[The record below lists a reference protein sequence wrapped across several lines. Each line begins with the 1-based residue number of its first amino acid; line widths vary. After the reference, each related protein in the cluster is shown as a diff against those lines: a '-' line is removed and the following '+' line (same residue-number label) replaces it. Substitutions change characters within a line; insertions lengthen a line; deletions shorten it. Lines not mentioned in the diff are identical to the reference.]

1 MTNINPT
8 ASLKRLKASLCVALM
23 VSSAVAPAAP
33 PQTGGNQVSSVP
45 QVSAVKELLL
55 SKARS
60 LEGRGRLDLAAQTWK
75 QILLIEPNQ
84 PDALAGLARYAK
96 QRGKVDESS
105 RLLDQLKQV
114 NPASGAIKQVEST
127 VVMDSQ
133 RQRLEQASKFARNG
147 QPREAMA
154 IYNEVFGG
162 NPPPGGWAI
171 AYHETDAATPGGW
184 ERATAALQS
193 LMQQY
198 PNAVEYKVSLGTLYT
213 YRPESRLNGI
223 RLLESVS
230 TANIQYNKARQAW
243 RQALVWEGSNPTVA
257 SSLRTYLTR
266 HSDSELARNL
276 SAMPATPERADRNLQ
291 NTPEEQAAFDDLN
304 KGQTLLAESKFEAV
318 LKQHPNSP
326 GALAGMGFVRMKQ
339 EEFTAALQYL
349 EKAQA
354 LQPGVASIQEA
365 VETSRFF
372 RALREGTRFL
382 AADKIADASD
392 RFQLATRLR
401 PKNAAAQRGLA
412 GVYLKSGKAKEAASI
427 FEKMIALEPN
437 DLENWRG
444 WINARYQA
452 EGAKAAVAAAQSA
465 PPLVQTDL
473 QKSAEFLG
481 LMASATAELGQ
492 SKESSSYVERAMAIA
507 RANNMALP
515 NTLLLQVA
523 GTNLNQGNYAKASEL
538 YQSVIRSE
546 PYNLVA
552 YEGLIATFLQQKEEK
567 AAFEVIEKMPS
578 DLYQS
583 ALKRP
588 GFLRSS
594 AFVQARFGRAEQA
607 EQLLSEMIRMDGPD
621 KVSVDVQLQLA
632 DIWLQQGRAADSERL
647 IRELLAKHSDD
658 ANVWRS
664 LLLSLRK
671 RNLNETA
678 LIEASRMPA
687 LVAGKLNA
695 DPEHLSLIA
704 GIQNDLGN
712 ATEAIKLGDMALK
725 IYDAR
730 KADPPADLLLQ
741 QAWILLNG
749 KAEERQLYAALN
761 RISFY
766 RNLNAKQEESYGQ
779 IWSIWA
785 RRRAE
790 EARQA
795 GETAKAIQILEAAS
809 RVLPKDTSL
818 KSTIAG
824 TYLVNGEP
832 KKAVAVYK
840 AWNLVNATDADYAG
854 AVGAAT
860 GENNSLAQKWLQEG
874 LKKFPNSPR
883 LHNLA
888 GQLAMQRGDFKRAE
902 LNYRA
907 ALALA
912 GNKETS
918 KFADGNFDVTATDKN
933 DPRRSLARILLND
946 TDAPGANPPEGTV
959 VATNGE
965 DMVRAIN
972 GEAPIKGGNAFVDGA
987 AKKSEY
993 DEIADRLQSLES
1005 RNTPYVSIEGGVSN
1019 RNGNAGFENRM
1030 LQETTMTSS
1039 VVLADA
1045 FRVSLI
1051 ARPTVIQ
1058 TGAQDGRTDI
1068 LRLGLA
1074 PQGTAFGSQSQS
1086 GLAAELQISTS
1097 NFGIRAG
1104 LSPQGFL
1111 VKNYI
1116 GGLRFRPGGGP
1127 ITLTVDRDN
1136 IKDSMLSFAGVRDSV
1151 TKQVFGG
1158 VVGNRFGVGGNWGT
1172 ARRGIYASGGFQTI
1186 TGQQVQS
1193 NRRVDGGGGVYYQIL
1208 SLKQGTLT
1216 TGLNLFMMSYE
1227 RNLRYFTIGH
1237 GGYFSPQMFY
1247 LVNVPLQ
1254 WSGVYQRRFEYS
1266 VNVSLGSQSF
1276 REDAAPYF
1284 PTLLNVQGLNGPF
1297 YNSQNVSGASYSLD
1311 FKGLYQLNPNWFIGT
1326 FVNLNN
1332 ARNFQS
1338 QSAGFALKYAF
1349 KAKPMGSAFTSTTI
1363 PDWKGMQPF
1372 NAN

>member
-1 MTNINPT
+1 MNSSMQTKKLT
-8 ASLKRLKASLCVALM
+8 ASLCLALM
-23 VSSAVAPAAP
+23 FTTVAAPAAP
-33 PQTGGNQVSSVP
+33 PQSGGNQVSTVP
-45 QVSAVKELLL
+45 QVSAVKDILL

-75 QILLIEPNQ
+75 QLLLIEPNQ

-114 NPASGAIKQVEST
+114 NPSSGAIKQVEST

-133 RQRLEQASKFARNG
+133 RQRLEQASKLARNG
-147 QPREAMA
+147 QPREAML

-162 NPPPGGWAI
+162 NPPAGGWAI
-171 AYHETDAATPGGW
+171 AFHETDAATPGGW
-184 ERATAALQS
+184 DRATNALQS

-198 PNAVEYKVSLGTLYT
+198 PNAVEYKLSLGTLYT
-213 YRPESRLNGI
+213 YRPESRLSGI
-223 RLLESVS
+223 KLLESI
-230 TANIQYNKARQAW
+230 TPANIQYAKARQAW
-243 RQALVWEGSNPTVA
+243 RQALIWEGANPAAA
-257 SSLRTYLTR
+257 SSIRTYLSR

-276 SAMPATPERADRNLQ
+276 ATMPAVPERADRSLQ
-291 NTPEEQAAFDDLN
+291 NSPEEQAAFDELN
-304 KGQTLLAESKFEAV
+304 KGQALLAESKFDAV

-339 EEFTAALQYL
+339 EEFGAALQFL

-365 VETSRFF
+365 IETSRFF
-372 RALREGTRFL
+372 KALREGTRL
-382 AADKIADASD
+382 LASD
-392 RFQLATRLR
+392 KVDEANERFQFAAKLR
-401 PKNAAAQRGLA
+401 PKNGAAQRGLA
-412 GVYLKSGKAKEAASI
+412 GIYLKSGKAKEAASVY
-427 FEKMIALEPN
+427 EKLIALEPN

-452 EGAKAAVAAAQSA
+452 EGANAAIAAAQSA
-465 PPLVQTDL
+465 PALVQTDL
-473 QKSAEFLG
+473 QKSADFLG

-492 SKESSSYVERAMAIA
+492 SKESSSYVERAMAIS
-507 RANNMALP
+507 RANNLAMP
-515 NTLLLQVA
+515 NTLILQVA
-523 GTNLNQGNYAKASEL
+523 GTNLNQSNFAKASEL

-567 AAFEVIEKMPS
+567 AAFGVIEKMPA
-578 DLYQS
+578 DLYQA

-588 GFLRSS
+588 GFLRSA
-594 AFVQARFGRAEQA
+594 AFVQARFGHADQA
-607 EQLLSEMIRMDGPD
+607 EKLLAEMIRMDGPE
-621 KVSVDVQLQLA
+621 KVSVDIQLQLA
-632 DIWLQQGRAADSERL
+632 DIWMQQGRAADSERL
-647 IRELLAKHSDD
+647 IRELLAKHSDE

-664 LLLSLRK
+664 LLLSLK
-671 RNLNETA
+671 SRNLNETA

-695 DPEHLSLIA
+695 DPDHLSLIA
-704 GIQNDLGN
+704 GIHNDLGN
-712 ATEAIKLGDMALK
+712 AGEAAKLGEMALK
-725 IYDAR
+725 VYDSR
-730 KADPPADLLLQ
+730 KVDPPVDLLIQ

-761 RISFY
+761 RISLY
-766 RNLNAKQEESYGQ
+766 RNLSAKQEESYGQ
-779 IWSIWA
+779 VWSIWA
-785 RRRAE
+785 RRRAD
-790 EARQA
+790 EARIA
-795 GETAKAIQILEAAS
+795 GDIAKSTQILEAAS

-818 KSTIAG
+818 KSAIAG
-824 TYLVNGEP
+824 TYLLAGDQ

-840 AWNLVNATDADYAG
+840 AWNLANATDADYAG

-860 GENNSLAQKWLQEG
+860 GESNSLAQKWLQEG
-874 LKKFPNSPR
+874 LKKFPNSAQ

-902 LNYRA
+902 INYRA

-912 GNKETS
+912 GNKENA
-918 KFADGNFDVTATDKN
+918 KLADGNFGVNASDKN

-946 TDAPGANPPEGTV
+946 TDAPGTTPAEGTV

-965 DMVRAIN
+965 DILRAIN
-972 GEAPIKGGNAFVDGA
+972 GEAPVKGANSFVDSQA
-987 AKKSEY
+987 RKSQY
-993 DEIADRLQSLES
+993 DEISDRLQALES
-1005 RNTPYVSIEGGVSN
+1005 RNTPYFSVDAGVSN

-1039 VVLADA
+1039 VTLADA
-1045 FRVSLI
+1045 FRVSLV

-1058 TGAQDGRTDI
+1058 TSAQDGRTEI

-1074 PQGTAFGSQSQS
+1074 PQGTAFGAQSQS
-1086 GLAAELQISTS
+1086 GLAAELQLSTS

-1136 IKDSMLSFAGVRDSV
+1136 IKDSMLSFAGVRDSI
-1151 TKQVFGG
+1151 TRQVFGG

-1172 ARRGIYASGGFQTI
+1172 ARRGLYMSGGYQTI

-1193 NRRVDGGGGVYYQIL
+1193 NRRFDGGGGVYYQIL
-1208 SLKQGTLT
+1208 SLKQGSLT

-1227 RNLRYFTIGH
+1227 RNLRYYTIGH

-1247 LVNVPLQ
+1247 LVNVPVQ
-1254 WSGVYQRRFEYS
+1254 WTGVYQRRFEYS
-1266 VNVSLGSQSF
+1266 VNLSLGSQSF

-1311 FKGLYQLNPNWFIGT
+1311 FKGLYQLNPNWFVGT

-1349 KAKPMGSAFTSTTI
+1349 KAKPLGSAFTSTTI

>member
-1 MTNINPT
+1 MQTKKLT
-8 ASLKRLKASLCVALM
+8 ASLCLALM
-23 VSSAVAPAAP
+23 FTTVAAPAAP
-33 PQTGGNQVSSVP
+33 PQSGGNQVSTVP
-45 QVSAVKELLL
+45 QVSAVKDILL

-75 QILLIEPNQ
+75 QLLLIEPNQ

-114 NPASGAIKQVEST
+114 NPSSGAIKQVEST

-133 RQRLEQASKFARNG
+133 RQRLEQASKLARNG
-147 QPREAMA
+147 QPREAML

-162 NPPPGGWAI
+162 NPPAGGWAI
-171 AYHETDAATPGGW
+171 AFHETDAATPGGW
-184 ERATAALQS
+184 DRATNALQS

-198 PNAVEYKVSLGTLYT
+198 PNAVEYKLSLGTLYT
-213 YRPESRLNGI
+213 YRPESRLSGI
-223 RLLESVS
+223 KLLESI
-230 TANIQYNKARQAW
+230 TPANIQYAKARQAW
-243 RQALVWEGSNPTVA
+243 RQALIWEGANPAAA
-257 SSLRTYLTR
+257 SSIRTYLSR

-276 SAMPATPERADRNLQ
+276 ATMPAVPERADRSLQ
-291 NTPEEQAAFDDLN
+291 NSPEEQAAFDELN
-304 KGQTLLAESKFEAV
+304 KGQALLAESKFDAV

-339 EEFTAALQYL
+339 EEFGAALQFL

-365 VETSRFF
+365 IETSRFF
-372 RALREGTRFL
+372 KALREGTRL
-382 AADKIADASD
+382 LASD
-392 RFQLATRLR
+392 KVDEANERFQFAAKLR
-401 PKNAAAQRGLA
+401 PKNGAAQRGLA
-412 GVYLKSGKAKEAASI
+412 GIYLKSGKAKEAASVY
-427 FEKMIALEPN
+427 EKLIALEPN

-452 EGAKAAVAAAQSA
+452 EGAKAAIAAAQSA
-465 PPLVQTDL
+465 PALVQTDL
-473 QKSAEFLG
+473 QKSADFLG

-492 SKESSSYVERAMAIA
+492 SKESSSYVERAMAIS
-507 RANNMALP
+507 RANNLAMP
-515 NTLLLQVA
+515 NTLILQVA
-523 GTNLNQGNYAKASEL
+523 GTNLNQSNFAKASEL

-567 AAFEVIEKMPS
+567 AAFGVIEKMPA
-578 DLYQS
+578 DLYQA

-588 GFLRSS
+588 GFLRSA
-594 AFVQARFGRAEQA
+594 AFVQARFGHADQA
-607 EQLLSEMIRMDGPD
+607 EKLLAEMIRMDGPE
-621 KVSVDVQLQLA
+621 KVSVDIQLQLA
-632 DIWLQQGRAADSERL
+632 DIWMQQGRAADSERL
-647 IRELLAKHSDD
+647 IRELLAKHSDE

-664 LLLSLRK
+664 LLLSLK
-671 RNLNETA
+671 SRNLNETA

-695 DPEHLSLIA
+695 DPDHLSLIA
-704 GIQNDLGN
+704 GIHNDLGN
-712 ATEAIKLGDMALK
+712 AGEAAKLGEMALK
-725 IYDAR
+725 VYDSR
-730 KADPPADLLLQ
+730 KVDPPVDLLIQ

-761 RISFY
+761 RISLY
-766 RNLNAKQEESYGQ
+766 RNLSAKQEESYGQ
-779 IWSIWA
+779 VWSIWA
-785 RRRAE
+785 RRRAD
-790 EARQA
+790 EARLA
-795 GETAKAIQILEAAS
+795 GDIAKSTQILEAAS

-818 KSTIAG
+818 KSAIAG
-824 TYLVNGEP
+824 TYLLAGDQ

-840 AWNLVNATDADYAG
+840 AWNLANATDADYAG

-860 GENNSLAQKWLQEG
+860 GESNSLAQKWLQEG
-874 LKKFPNSPR
+874 LKKFPNSAQ

-902 LNYRA
+902 INYRA

-912 GNKETS
+912 GNKENA
-918 KFADGNFDVTATDKN
+918 KLADGNFGVNASDKN

-946 TDAPGANPPEGTV
+946 TDAPGTTPAEGTV

-965 DMVRAIN
+965 DILRAIN
-972 GEAPIKGGNAFVDGA
+972 GEAPVKGANSFVDSQA
-987 AKKSEY
+987 RKSQY
-993 DEIADRLQSLES
+993 DEISDRLQALES
-1005 RNTPYVSIEGGVSN
+1005 RNTPYFSVDAGVSN

-1039 VVLADA
+1039 VTLADA
-1045 FRVSLI
+1045 FRVSLV

-1058 TGAQDGRTDI
+1058 TSAQDGRTEI

-1074 PQGTAFGSQSQS
+1074 PQGTAFGAQSQS
-1086 GLAAELQISTS
+1086 GLAAELQLSTS

-1151 TKQVFGG
+1151 TRQVFGG

-1172 ARRGIYASGGFQTI
+1172 ARRGLYMSGGYQTI

-1193 NRRVDGGGGVYYQIL
+1193 NRRFDGGGGVYYQIL
-1208 SLKQGTLT
+1208 SLKQGSLT

-1227 RNLRYFTIGH
+1227 RNLRYYTIGH

-1247 LVNVPLQ
+1247 LVNVPVQ
-1254 WSGVYQRRFEYS
+1254 WTGVYQRRFEYS
-1266 VNVSLGSQSF
+1266 VNLSLGSQSF

-1311 FKGLYQLNPNWFIGT
+1311 FKGLYQLNPNWFVGT

-1349 KAKPMGSAFTSTTI
+1349 KAKPLGSAFTSTTI

>member
-1 MTNINPT
+1 MNSSMQTKKLT
-8 ASLKRLKASLCVALM
+8 ASLCLALM
-23 VSSAVAPAAP
+23 FTTVAAPAAP
-33 PQTGGNQVSSVP
+33 PQSGGNQVSTVP
-45 QVSAVKELLL
+45 QVSAVKDILL

-75 QILLIEPNQ
+75 QLLLIEPNQ

-114 NPASGAIKQVEST
+114 NPSSGAIKQVEST

-133 RQRLEQASKFARNG
+133 RQRLEQASKLARNG
-147 QPREAMA
+147 QPREAML

-162 NPPPGGWAI
+162 NPPAGGWAI
-171 AYHETDAATPGGW
+171 AFHETDAATPGGW
-184 ERATAALQS
+184 DRATNALQS

-198 PNAVEYKVSLGTLYT
+198 PNAVEYKLSLGTLYT
-213 YRPESRLNGI
+213 YRPESRLSGI
-223 RLLESVS
+223 KLLESI
-230 TANIQYNKARQAW
+230 TPANIQYAKARQAW
-243 RQALVWEGSNPTVA
+243 RQALIWEGANPAAA
-257 SSLRTYLTR
+257 SSIRTYLSR

-276 SAMPATPERADRNLQ
+276 ATMPAVPERADRSLQ
-291 NTPEEQAAFDDLN
+291 NSPEEQAAFDELN
-304 KGQTLLAESKFEAV
+304 KGQALLAESKFDAV

-339 EEFTAALQYL
+339 EEFGAALQFL

-365 VETSRFF
+365 IETSRFF
-372 RALREGTRFL
+372 KALREGTRL
-382 AADKIADASD
+382 LASD
-392 RFQLATRLR
+392 KVDEANERFQFAAKLR
-401 PKNAAAQRGLA
+401 PKNGAAQRGLA
-412 GVYLKSGKAKEAASI
+412 GIYLKSGKAKEAASVY
-427 FEKMIALEPN
+427 EKLIALEPN

-452 EGAKAAVAAAQSA
+452 EGAKAAIAAAQSA
-465 PPLVQTDL
+465 PALVQTDL
-473 QKSAEFLG
+473 QKSADFLG

-492 SKESSSYVERAMAIA
+492 SKESSSYVERAMAIS
-507 RANNMALP
+507 RANNLAMP
-515 NTLLLQVA
+515 NTLILQVA
-523 GTNLNQGNYAKASEL
+523 GTNLNQSNFAKASEL

-567 AAFEVIEKMPS
+567 AAFGVIEKMPA
-578 DLYQS
+578 DLYQA

-588 GFLRSS
+588 GFLRSA
-594 AFVQARFGRAEQA
+594 AFVQARFGHADQA
-607 EQLLSEMIRMDGPD
+607 EKLLAEMIRMDGPE
-621 KVSVDVQLQLA
+621 KVSVDIQLQLA
-632 DIWLQQGRAADSERL
+632 DIWMQQGRAADSERL
-647 IRELLAKHSDD
+647 IRELLAKHSDE

-664 LLLSLRK
+664 LLLSLK
-671 RNLNETA
+671 SRNLNETA

-695 DPEHLSLIA
+695 DPDHLSLIA
-704 GIQNDLGN
+704 GIHNDLGN
-712 ATEAIKLGDMALK
+712 AGEAAKLGEMALK
-725 IYDAR
+725 VYDSR
-730 KADPPADLLLQ
+730 KVDPPVDLLIQ

-761 RISFY
+761 RISLY
-766 RNLNAKQEESYGQ
+766 RNLSAKQEESYGQ
-779 IWSIWA
+779 VWSIWA
-785 RRRAE
+785 RRRAD
-790 EARQA
+790 EARLA
-795 GETAKAIQILEAAS
+795 GDIAKSTQILEAAS

-818 KSTIAG
+818 KSAIAG
-824 TYLVNGEP
+824 TYLLAGDQ

-840 AWNLVNATDADYAG
+840 AWNLANATDADYAG

-860 GENNSLAQKWLQEG
+860 GESNSLAQKWLQEG
-874 LKKFPNSPR
+874 LKKFPNSAQ

-902 LNYRA
+902 INYRA

-912 GNKETS
+912 GNKENA
-918 KFADGNFDVTATDKN
+918 KLADGNFGVNASDKN

-946 TDAPGANPPEGTV
+946 TDAPGTTPAEGTV

-965 DMVRAIN
+965 DILRAIN
-972 GEAPIKGGNAFVDGA
+972 GEAPVKGANSFVDSQA
-987 AKKSEY
+987 RKSQY
-993 DEIADRLQSLES
+993 DEISDRLQALES
-1005 RNTPYVSIEGGVSN
+1005 RNTPYFSVDAGVSN

-1039 VVLADA
+1039 VTLADA
-1045 FRVSLI
+1045 FRVSLV

-1058 TGAQDGRTDI
+1058 TSAQDGRTEI

-1074 PQGTAFGSQSQS
+1074 PQGTAFGAQSQS
-1086 GLAAELQISTS
+1086 GLAAELQLSTS

-1151 TKQVFGG
+1151 TRQVFGG

-1172 ARRGIYASGGFQTI
+1172 ARRGLYMSGGYQTI

-1193 NRRVDGGGGVYYQIL
+1193 NRRFDGGGGVYYQIL
-1208 SLKQGTLT
+1208 SLKQGSLT

-1227 RNLRYFTIGH
+1227 RNLRYYTIGH

-1247 LVNVPLQ
+1247 LVNVPVQ
-1254 WSGVYQRRFEYS
+1254 WTGVYQRRFEYS
-1266 VNVSLGSQSF
+1266 VNLSLGSQSF

-1311 FKGLYQLNPNWFIGT
+1311 FKGLYQLNPNWFVGT

-1349 KAKPMGSAFTSTTI
+1349 KAKPLGSAFTSTTI